1 MDLSQLS
8 LSATVVTG
16 IFSLLLFLYAL
27 FDISTRVAGA
37 RRNKLPPELPGRW
50 PVIGHLHLLNATEPA
65 HITLAKFADTYG
77 PIFTLKLGM
86 NKALVVSSWEIAKEC
101 FTTND
106 RIFASRPKLV
116 ASKLLGYNYTM
127 FGLSPY
133 GSYWRHIRKLATLE
147 LLTNRRL
154 HQLQH
159 IREFEVQTSIKKL
172 YELCIRN
179 KKSLVEM
186 NTWFGDIT
194 LNTIFRMVVGKRFSM
209 AMDGSAN
216 GNDVYRMALRD
227 FFEWFGVFVPS
238 DSFPFLKWFDLGGHE
253 KAMKKTAKILDEV
266 FDKWLQEHRLRRK
279 FEESENDFMDVLL
292 SNVKDAEQFSNYDAD
307 TVIKSS
313 CLALIL
319 AGFDTTTVTMIWT
332 LSLLLNN
339 PEALKRAQLELDEQ
353 IGRHKQVKESDIE
366 KLKYLEAI
374 VKEALRL
381 YPPGP
386 LGVPHESTDDC
397 KIAGYHIPAGTRL
410 MVNIQKLQRDP
421 CVWEDPCEF
430 RPERFLTSHKDFDVR
445 GKCPMLIPFGTGRRM
460 CPASSFALQI
470 MHLALANLLHG
481 FEIERPSQDLIDMEE
496 SAGMVSIKKEP
507 LRVIISPRL
516 QPQLYE

>member
-1 MDLSQLS
+1 
-8 LSATVVTG
+8 
-16 IFSLLLFLYAL
+16 
-27 FDISTRVAGA
+27 
-37 RRNKLPPELPGRW
+37 
-50 PVIGHLHLLNATEPA
+50 
-65 HITLAKFADTYG
+65 
-77 PIFTLKLGM
+77 
-86 NKALVVSSWEIAKEC
+86 
-101 FTTND
+101 
-106 RIFASRPKLV
+106 
-116 ASKLLGYNYTM
+116 
-127 FGLSPY
+127 
-133 GSYWRHIRKLATLE
+133 
-147 LLTNRRL
+147 
-154 HQLQH
+154 
-159 IREFEVQTSIKKL
+159 
-172 YELCIRN
+172 
-179 KKSLVEM
+179 
-186 NTWFGDIT
+186 
-194 LNTIFRMVVGKRFSM
+194 
-209 AMDGSAN
+209 
-216 GNDVYRMALRD
+216 
-227 FFEWFGVFVPS
+227 
-238 DSFPFLKWFDLGGHE
+238 
-253 KAMKKTAKILDEV
+253 
-266 FDKWLQEHRLRRK
+266 
-279 FEESENDFMDVLL
+279 
-292 SNVKDAEQFSNYDAD
+292 
-307 TVIKSS
+307 
-313 CLALIL
+313 
-319 AGFDTTTVTMIWT
+319 MIWT